1 MEGVNEKLTK
11 KSNFSNKDN
20 IHKLNPYLEIQIISE
35 ISWVSSNNKPQ
46 QMRELP
52 KITKIKINTQIQV
65 NKIYQKNPYK
75 FKCIPKNQFKMLDSP
90 LFPNN

>member
-11 KSNFSNKDN
+11 KYNSSNKDN
-20 IHKLNPYLEIQIISE
+20 ILKLNPYLEIQIISE
-35 ISWVSSNNKPQ
+35 ISWVFSNNKPQ
-46 QMRELP
+46 QMKELP